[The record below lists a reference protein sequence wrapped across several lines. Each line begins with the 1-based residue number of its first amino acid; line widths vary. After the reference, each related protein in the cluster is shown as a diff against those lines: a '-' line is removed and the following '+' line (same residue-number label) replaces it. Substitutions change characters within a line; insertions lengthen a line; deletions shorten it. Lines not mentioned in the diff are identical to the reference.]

1 MKKQGYNWTNCI
13 LHSTRL
19 KYCAF
24 CYFICI
30 FMRHKNIS
38 ISKLLS
44 LNKILFMRMKNGL
57 VRALLY
63 VHWTWWLKQGTDHF
77 QITAVSEMFYRA
89 SYERQKFYSLTCWYS
104 QVVPVAQAVE
114 WIKGMWR
121 LWSSISHCILGTS
134 SLCAVQDLGAGSFD
148 LLNSFCLCP
157 YASFQ
162 VLLLCILFPQLSF
175 CVGLVCAWTRFE
187 HSSES
192 DCFTSV
198 NLFLFYYVGILFLLS
213 KAAQQVQQL
222 PVVKNMPD

>member
-1 MKKQGYNWTNCI
+1 MQ
-13 LHSTRL
+13 H
-19 KYCAF
+19 
-24 CYFICI
+24 
-30 FMRHKNIS
+30 IS
-38 ISKLLS
+38 ISVSTLLI
-44 LNKILFMRMKNGL
+44 LNKILFLRMKNGL
-57 VRALLY
+57 ARALLY
-63 VHWTWWLKQGTDHF
+63 VQWTWWLKQGTDYF
-77 QITAVSEMFYRA
+77 PIAAASEMFNRV
-89 SYERQKFYSLTCWYS
+89 SYEREKFYSLTCWYC

-114 WIKGMWR
+114 WIKGMWG
-121 LWSSISHCILGTS
+121 LWSCISHCIVGTS
-134 SLCAVQDLGAGSFD
+134 SLGATQDLGAGSFD
-148 LLNSFCLCP
+148 LPNSFCLCP

-222 PVVKNMPD
+222 PVAENMPD